1 MRYSL
6 LALACCLL
14 ASPLAAQDT
23 QPHRIG
29 AETRESL
36 SLTIY
41 NGGFAM
47 VRDSRAADLPDGA
60 LLLELADVS
69 AKIQPETA
77 VLRADGLR
85 VLEQNFDFD
94 LMTPQALIRKAV
106 GQTVR
111 IHRPHPQTGE
121 DRVET
126 ARVLAANDGVILDID
141 GRIEILDRLP
151 GRIVFTDLP
160 PKLRARPTLSTRVE
174 LQQGGRRTLDLTYL
188 TEGLT
193 WDADYTGVLSAEGD
207 RLDLTGWITLTNE
220 SGTDFANA
228 TTQVV
233 AGDLNR
239 ARQES
244 GSAVFVTMARAV
256 GTPDEATREAL
267 GDYHLYTLPH
277 PTTVADNQT
286 KQVAFLGAP
295 DVGVTRRY
303 IHRTFGLQTRE
314 TPVSVPVS
322 LELENS
328 EANGLGL
335 PLPKGV
341 VRVYGH
347 DSSGA
352 MQFLGGDDISH
363 TPKDRPLNLTLGKA
377 FDVTVE
383 SRLRAQ
389 DYIVNTRDRK
399 LYDATQAHILRN
411 AGEKAIELQVRQAM
425 PGDSWSITEES
436 HPHTRRSAREA
447 EWTVSVPAGGE
458 VELVFS
464 VRIED

>member
-1 MRYSL
+1 MRTGSMTLVFCL
-6 LALACCLL
+6 LAL
-14 ASPLAAQDT
+14 PLAAQDAET
-23 QPHRIG
+23 LQVG
-29 AETRESL
+29 AESREAL

-47 VRDSRAADLPDGA
+47 VRDRRAADMPGGQVR
-60 LLLELADVS
+60 LELADVS
-69 AKIQPETA
+69 ARIQPATA

-94 LMTPQALIRKAV
+94 LMTPEALIRKAV

-111 IHRPHPQTGE
+111 IHRPHPETGE

-160 PKLRARPTLSTRVE
+160 PKLRARPTLSTLVE
-174 LQQGGRRTLDLTYL
+174 TNDAGGRAMELTYL
-188 TEGLT
+188 TGGLT
-193 WDADYTGVLSAEGD
+193 WAADYTGVLAENSD
-207 RLDLTGWITLTNE
+207 RLEVRGWITLTND
-220 SGTDFANA
+220 SGTDFTNA

-233 AGDLNR
+233 AGEVNR
-239 ARQES
+239 ERGRRDSIIATSARMM
-244 GSAVFVTMARAV
+244 SAEREVA
-256 GTPDEATREAL
+256 REAL
-267 GDYHLYTLPH
+267 GDYHLYTLPR
-277 PTTVADNQT
+277 PTTVANKQT
-286 KQVAFLGAP
+286 KQVAFLDAP
-295 DVGVTRRY
+295 EVAVVRRY
-303 IHRTFGLQTRE
+303 THRAYGFRTTRQA
-314 TPVSVPVS
+314 VSVPVS
-322 LELENS
+322 LELDNIEG
-328 EANGLGL
+328 NGLGL

-347 DSSGA
+347 DSAGA
-352 MQFLGGDDISH
+352 LQFMGEDGISH
-363 TPKDRPLNLTLGKA
+363 TSQGQTVELTLGKA

-383 SRLRAQ
+383 SELRAR

-411 AGEKAIELQVRQAM
+411 AGETDIVLRIEQIM
-425 PGDSWSITEES
+425 PGGSWSITRES
-436 HPHTRRSAREA
+436 HPHRRVDASTVRWDIALPA
-447 EWTVSVPAGGE
+447 EGA

-464 VRIED
+464 ARIED